1 MKTKLILLLAF
12 AVLSAASSFAQ
23 DAMPTK
29 EETVNY
35 LNKKSQEIVDHYHTY
50 IDGIDWGRVQYSKIS
65 FSLKGDKVELKY
77 EGKGSRIPNDCTL
90 PLRSEIVGSYQFNP
104 AHLSRIVTIKAQKPN
119 EPIQMLRLYFSAKT
133 VRSSGYAAGSDGCGG
148 SSYSNQ
154 DRLVTSRD
162 ALEFPFFA
170 NDPTNLS
177 KIQKALLHLR
187 DLAKAE
193 DDPFGN

>member
-1 MKTKLILLLAF
+1 MKKYLFLCLIALF
-12 AVLSAASSFAQ
+12 TTSAMAQ

-35 LNKKSQEIVDHYHTY
+35 LNKKSQEILDHYHTY

-77 EGKGSRIPNDCTL
+77 EGSGSKDEKDCNT

-104 AHLSRIVTIKAQKPN
+104 AHLSRMLVVRAEKPN
-119 EPIQMLRLYFSAKT
+119 EPVRRLRVYFSAKT
-133 VRSSGYAAGSDGCGG
+133 VRSSGYAVGRNGCGG
-148 SSYSNQ
+148 SSYSNP
-154 DRLVTSRD
+154 DRLVSSRD
-162 ALEFPFFA
+162 ELELPFFA
-170 NDPTNLS
+170 NDPTNLA